1 MAALPAMALAGTPAE
16 LRGVVLPA
24 TTVPMVVHGA
34 SSERKAARSVVLGP
48 PLLLTAKQGLLHV
61 GPRGSKKGE
70 HLQPSPSTQ
79 ENKKKQILGYI

>member
-61 GPRGSKKGE
+61 GPRGSKKGGGME
-70 HLQPSPSTQ
+70 GGL
-79 ENKKKQILGYI
+79 EAA